1 MAGTLDE
8 VKDLIRERNLDG
20 LMQKLRASGMEE
32 QVSSWVAKGQNMP
45 IVGEQIK
52 KALGNEKV
60 AEIARKLGVT
70 NDQAADDLAQALPDV
85 VDKVTP
91 DGEVPTQ
98 EQVDERLDRIP

>member
-32 QVSSWVAKGQNMP
+32 QVSSWVAKGQNIP
-45 IVGEQIK
+45 VLGEQIK